1 MGEREQGWVRERQ
14 LIQIGGGDD
23 ADEDTT
29 SVSTKRL
36 SSSTLL
42 DKCADVLIVWTS
54 LAAASSSLGLSSTYL
69 LCRGD
74 QHYLGRSHHTSYDL
88 FGRSYH
94 AYHISCR
101 PHHLGSGRHP

>member
-14 LIQIGGGDD
+14 LIPLGGGDD

-42 DKCADVLIVWTS
+42 AKFADV
-54 LAAASSSLGLSSTYL
+54 
-69 LCRGD
+69 
-74 QHYLGRSHHTSYDL
+74 
-88 FGRSYH
+88 
-94 AYHISCR
+94 
-101 PHHLGSGRHP
+101 